1 MATRAEKI
9 DALKALVASQISDIL
24 DTAYPAE
31 AVDITPL
38 MERKGELAGLV
49 ALYRAAEIAES
60 ANKQGTYNLGN
71 II

>member
-24 DTAYPAE
+24 DTVYPAE

-49 ALYRAAEIAES
+49 ALYHAAEIAES
-60 ANKQGTYNLGN
+60 ANKQSTYNLGN